1 MHCNIVCIVL
11 DIVYNHYNNL
21 VYITLL
27 YTCSTSKG
35 NYLTLVQ
42 RGIPSL
48 VATRGIPVV
57 SLDLLQDEKLHIPHL
72 KSIYHLKYIYH
83 ISNTYTTSQIHIPHL
98 KYTYHISNT
107 YTTSQIHIPHLKS
120 IYHISNHIRHLF
132 IYPHTNRNLQVL

>member
-35 NYLTLVQ
+35 SYLTLVQ

-48 VATRGIPVV
+48 IATRGIPVV

-72 KSIYHLKYIYH
+72 KYTYH
-83 ISNTYTTSQIHIPHL
+83 ISNTHTTSQIHIPHL
-98 KYTYHISNT
+98 KY
-107 YTTSQIHIPHLKS
+107 
-120 IYHISNHIRHLF
+120 IYHISNPYTTSQTI
-132 IYPHTNRNLQVL
+132 